1 MRKSSIF
8 LALVLILIMA
18 LPMTA
23 SRNRVSQA
31 DISKLI
37 GKCAPR
43 IFESLAAQN
52 T

>member
-23 SRNRVSQA
+23 SAETGVSQA

-37 GKCAPR
+37 G
-43 IFESLAAQN
+43 ELS
-52 T
+52 